1 MSRHAVSDAL
11 DVRRLLSAGNLIVW
25 IPVLAGAIVV
35 LLAPQFLS
43 ASWMRVGQLVMIG
56 AVGAIGLTLLT
67 GQAGQLSLATPF
79 YMFVGGASYCVL
91 GSEDKPGRFG
101 LGLPSFVALVGAIL
115 ISALLG
121 LAFAPVAGRVRGVY
135 LGVATLSLVY
145 VGLYVGQQWTQ
156 ISGGTSS
163 GRPAPDLNLLGIKF
177 LKASNREERVWYL
190 FLAFTLI
197 AYLLARGA
205 VRSRPGRAWRAIRD
219 NESAASALGVPVPR
233 VRTEVFAISSGFAG
247 MAGVMTVL
255 WYRLL
260 KPDESEFV
268 GTWSIT
274 VAIAFLAM
282 ILIGGLGSVGGAVAG
297 AVLVNGLPGALSLW
311 FGGTELI
318 GSGPT
323 AVTPVIF
330 TAFLYGTAVILVVL
344 FEPGGLAALGRRAH
358 QMVVGRLPVA
368 ARGS

>member
-1 MSRHAVSDAL
+1 MSSHRALARPSAVDGVQWA
-11 DVRRLLSAGNLIVW
+11 
-25 IPVLAGAIVV
+25 VLAGLG
-35 LLAPQFLS
+35 LLAICGPFLLEP
-43 ASWMRVGQLVMIG
+43 AWLRVGQLVMIG
-56 AVGAIGLTLLT
+56 AVGAMGLTLLT

-79 YMFVGGASYCVL
+79 YMFVGGASYTVL
-91 GSEDKPGRFG
+91 GASGTDSRVG
-101 LGLPSFVALVGAIL
+101 LGLPSILALVGAIL
-115 ISALLG
+115 VSAVLG

-145 VGLYVGQQWTQ
+145 VGLYLGQQWTSV
-156 ISGGTSS
+156 SGGTAS
-163 GRPAPDLNLLGIKF
+163 GRPVPDLNLLGVKF
-177 LKASNREERVWYL
+177 LRASNREERVWWL

-205 VRSRPGRAWRAIRD
+205 VRSRPGRAWRAVRD

-233 VRTEVFAISSGFAG
+233 VRTEAFAISSAYAG
-247 MAGVMTVL
+247 MAGVMTVM
-255 WYRLL
+255 WFRLL

-282 ILIGGLGSVGGAVAG
+282 ILIGGLGSVGGAIAG
-297 AVLVNGLPGALSLW
+297 AALVNGLPGALTLW
-311 FGGTELI
+311 FGGKELF

-330 TAFLYGTAVILVVL
+330 TAFLYGAAVILVVL

-358 QMVVGRLPVA
+358 QALVGRLPV
-368 ARGS
+368 SPKES

>member
-1 MSRHAVSDAL
+1 MSRHAIPESIDL
-11 DVRRLLSAGNLIVW
+11 RRLAIRWLPFIAAAVFL
-25 IPVLAGAIVV
+25 VLV
-35 LLAPQFLS
+35 PQMVGPAWL
-43 ASWMRVGQLVMIG
+43 RVGQLVMIG

-79 YMFVGGASYCVL
+79 YMFVGGVAYCVL
-91 GSEDKPGRFG
+91 GAEDKPGQFG
-101 LGLPSFVALVGAIL
+101 LGLPAWIAMIGAVL
-115 ISALLG
+115 TAAALG

-145 VGLYVGQQWTQ
+145 VGLYIGQQWTQ
-156 ISGGTSS
+156 LSGGTSS
-163 GRPAPDLNLLGIKF
+163 GRPAPDLNVFGISF
-177 LKASNREERVWYL
+177 LRSSDREERVWYL
-190 FLAFTLI
+190 FLVLTLI
-197 AYLLARGA
+197 AYLLAQGA

-233 VRTEVFAISSGFAG
+233 VRTEAFAISSGYAG

-255 WYRLL
+255 WFRLL

-274 VAIAFLAM
+274 VSIAFLAM
-282 ILIGGLGSVGGAVAG
+282 ILIGGLGSVGGAIAG

-311 FGGTELI
+311 FGGAELF

-358 QMVVGRLPVA
+358 QMVVGRLPVS